1 MEPHEAV
8 LLAALHVGKKRVRA
22 ILHAGFIA
30 WEPSNPKQAHERHQ
44 VPLTDI
50 VTVLCSGATF
60 TLVYGKRRPSSH
72 EWRLQR
78 TTFVASDA
86 TTAEAWTAEARRQ
99 IEAQKHRPRRVLV
112 FINPY
117 GGRRAAPRIYERR
130 VRPLLEL
137 AGIEAEE
144 IVTERPQQIRETLLE
159 ASLDNFDGIACV
171 GGDGTFSEL
180 FNGLVARECRDAGV
194 PMTSASLPRPRIPLA
209 VIPGGST
216 NTVAF
221 CMHGTD
227 DPTTCA
233 MHLVLGQRAGLD
245 LCSTTSSDPEGAR
258 LYASVLSYGYL
269 GDIAKES
276 ERYRWMGP
284 RRYDYSGL
292 RKFLGN
298 RGYRGEVSVLLDHSD
313 PAAETSKCVEG
324 CERCNA
330 PVDDATEA
338 PTSDTETPWQVI
350 RGKFLMVN
358 GANIS
363 CACRRSPCGMSPS
376 CHLADGCVDVIL
388 VNHTHIFNNL
398 RLLLRLSSRKGSV
411 AQLPFVRVLRAR
423 GFHFRP
429 HDGGNG
435 SGAATGS
442 QQPIAPS
449 GGKQSVW
456 NCDGEVLT
464 EGEATIRPHR
474 QLVTVF
480 RRPLVDPEE
489 PGCALCS

>member
-1 MEPHEAV
+1 MESHEAV

-22 ILHAGFIA
+22 ILHAGAIA
-30 WEPSNPKQAHERHQ
+30 WEPSSTKKGNQRHQ
-44 VPLTDI
+44 VSLADV
-50 VTVLCSGATF
+50 VTVLCNGATF
-60 TLVYGKRRPSSH
+60 TLVYGRRRRGTH
-72 EWRLQR
+72 EWQLQR
-78 TTFVASDA
+78 TTFVAADA
-86 TTAEAWTAEARRQ
+86 TTAEAWTQEARRQ
-99 IEAQKHRPRRVLV
+99 LEAQTHRPRRILV
-112 FINPY
+112 FVNPF
-117 GGRRAAPRIYERR
+117 GGRRAAPRIYKRR
-130 VRPLLEL
+130 VQPLLEL
-137 AGIEAEE
+137 AGIETEV
-144 IVTERPQQIRETLLE
+144 IVSERSQQIRETLLE
-159 ASLDNFDGIACV
+159 ATLDNYDGIVCV

-180 FNGLVARECRDAGV
+180 FNGLVARECHDSGI
-194 PMTSASLPRPRIPLA
+194 PMTSALLPRPRIPLA

-233 MHLVLGQRAGLD
+233 IHLVLGQRAGLD
-245 LCSTTSSDPEGAR
+245 LCSTTSSDPEGVR

-284 RRYDYSGL
+284 RRYEYSGL
-292 RKFLGN
+292 RKFLMN
-298 RGYRGEVSVLLDHSD
+298 RGYRGEVSVLLDHTD
-313 PAAETSKCVEG
+313 PAADAAKCLEG
-324 CERCNA
+324 CERCSA
-330 PVDDATEA
+330 PVCDPDT
-338 PTSDTETPWQVI
+338 PPVSDTETPWQVI

-363 CACRRSPCGMSPS
+363 CACRRSPSGMSPS
-376 CHLADGCVDVIL
+376 CHLGDGCVDVII
-388 VNHTHIFNNL
+388 VHHTHMFNNL

-429 HDGGNG
+429 HDAAAGG
-435 SGAATGS
+435 ATGS

-449 GGKQSVW
+449 GKQSVW

-464 EGEATIRPHR
+464 EGEATIKPHR

-489 PGCALCS
+489 AKCAFCS